1 MIEIRKYTYGEE
13 EYLWKI
19 FYDTVRNVNVKDYTI
34 EQVKAWAP
42 EVYDKEDWNNKIM
55 NISPYVAF
63 LDGKIL
69 GYADLQDNGKI
80 DHFYVHHNFQRMG
93 IGNCLMNHLI
103 KQARTK
109 RIKKL
114 YSEVSITAKPFFEYF
129 KFRVAIKQEVE
140 IRGIKIINYLMDNN
154 LV

>member
-1 MIEIRKYTYGEE
+1 MIEIRKYQYGEE

-19 FYDTVRNVNVKDYTI
+19 FYYTVRNVNIKDYTI
-34 EQVKAWAP
+34 EQVKAWVP
-42 EVYDKEDWNNKIM
+42 DEYDKNKWDTKIKS
-55 NISPYVAF
+55 IDPFLAV
-63 LDGKIL
+63 LDGKIV
-69 GYADLQDNGKI
+69 GYSDLQDNGKI

-93 IGNCLMNHLI
+93 IGNRLMNHLI
-103 KQARTK
+103 NQARTK

-114 YSEVSITAKPFFEYF
+114 FSEVSITAKPFFEYF

>member
-1 MIEIRKYTYGEE
+1 MIEIRRYASGEE

-19 FYDTVRNVNVKDYTI
+19 FYYTVRNVNINDYSI
-34 EQVKAWAP
+34 EQVEAWAP
-42 EVYDKEDWNNKIM
+42 DEYDKNKWNTKIK
-55 NISPYVAF
+55 NIAPFLAV
-63 LDGKIL
+63 LDGKIV

-93 IGNCLMNHLI
+93 IGNRLMNHLI
-103 KQARTK
+103 NQARTK

-114 YSEVSITAKPFFEYF
+114 FSEVSITAKPFFEYF
-129 KFRVAIKQEVE
+129 KFRVVNNQEVE
-140 IRGIKIINYLMDNN
+140 LSGIKIKNYLMEKN